1 MTQQRKEA
9 EKAAE
14 RQQQTSIAAMEIKS
28 RRELAQFEADMRLQ
42 TAKLSQAWELEKMQR
57 ESELD
62 FQNDQKKL
70 QFNRDAV
77 TQKQM
82 MAKEK
87 YAAYSEHIDS
97 DKTLAPN
104 EKEQFKRLAYDKMI
118 ADIDIADQIYFPE
131 KYAEAK
137 GGGLGDLLGAQ
148 GTTQT
153 APAAAPSDAESKPA
167 VELTAAMVQVNKPNM
182 SLDDVIAEAK
192 SVAKPTLIQNIAARL
207 SEQAKGQVSEEEIMT
222 AAKQQA
228 EIELKVQEGFIKSKR
243 MGNLPTAWESET
255 APALSQYY
263 EKGISGVSQLWKNR
277 GRIPAA
283 WNKFIAEQRA
293 ESRNYPH
300 PAAVEQARA
309 DKAREAVKPL
319 YKRRISQTT
328 EGDTTI
334 LMR

>member
-1 MTQQRKEA
+1 MPIIYNDPTYAALTVATAEMTQQRKAGEA
-9 EKAAE
+9 AAE

-28 RRELAQFEADMRLQ
+28 RRELAQFESDMRLQ
-42 TAKLSQAWELEKMQR
+42 AAKLSQAWELEKMQR

-70 QFNRDAV
+70 QLNRDAV

-97 DKTLAPN
+97 DKTLAPK
-104 EKEQFKRLAYDKMI
+104 EKEQFKRLAYDKMV
-118 ADIDIADQIYFPE
+118 ADIDVADQIYFPE

-148 GTTQT
+148 ETTQT
-153 APAAAPSDAESKPA
+153 APAAAPSATESKPA
-167 VELTAAMVQVNKPNM
+167 AELTAAMVQVNKPNM

-192 SVAKPTLIQNIAARL
+192 SVAKPNLIQNIAARL
-207 SEQAKGQVSEEEIMT
+207 SEQAKGQVAEEEIMA

-228 EIELKVQEGFIKSKR
+228 EIELKVQEGFIKSKQ
-243 MGNLPTAWESET
+243 MGYKPTSYQAWESVVQKPT
-255 APALSQYY
+255 Q
-263 EKGISGVSQLWKNR
+263 
-277 GRIPAA
+277 A
-283 WNKFIAEQRA
+283 WTKFVQGQKA
-293 ESRNYPH
+293 ESKNWPH